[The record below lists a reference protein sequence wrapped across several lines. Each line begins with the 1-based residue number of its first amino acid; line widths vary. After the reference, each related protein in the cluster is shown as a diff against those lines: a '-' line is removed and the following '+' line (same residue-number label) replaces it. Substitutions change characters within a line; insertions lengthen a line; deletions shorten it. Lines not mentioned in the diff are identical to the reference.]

1 MTIACFG
8 LSFKPNIDDL
18 RESPAMHIT
27 KMVANWNPG
36 KTYAVEP
43 HIHELPTS
51 LKGISELVS
60 IEKAVNEADV
70 ILMLVDHNMFKG
82 IQGSAIPQKWVVDTK
97 EYGVETHFNH
107 WRRRVYRLCCCSSY
121 Y

>member
-43 HIHELPTS
+43 HP
-51 LKGISELVS
+51 
-60 IEKAVNEADV
+60 
-70 ILMLVDHNMFKG
+70 
-82 IQGSAIPQKWVVDTK
+82 
-97 EYGVETHFNH
+97 
-107 WRRRVYRLCCCSSY
+107 
-121 Y
+121 